1 VKKPNRNWPD
11 YQDLHFFL
19 FIKPPERSWQP
30 IIFIKQTMKAKRLS
44 DLRNLGPK
52 SEALLPA
59 IGIHT
64 PEDLAARGAVDAF
77 IALKQSGVPISLNA
91 LWAMEGALT
100 GRDWREV
107 IRTDKLRLL
116 LELEARGIKL

>member
-1 VKKPNRNWPD
+1 M
-11 YQDLHFFL
+11 
-19 FIKPPERSWQP
+19 
-30 IIFIKQTMKAKRLS
+30 TTKRLS

-52 SEALLPA
+52 SETMLPA

-77 IALKQSGVPISLNA
+77 IALKQSGVPVSLNA

-116 LELEARGIKL
+116 LELEAHGIKL